1 MCGRRAALA
10 AVFFVAMSAASSA
23 VAAPINLVTNGD
35 FSAGNSGFTSSYAY
49 VLPIPPFPPLVGGA
63 CSAHPDC
70 AGEYTV
76 GTNPS
81 GWFNAFV
88 DSGDHTTGTGN
99 MFLGNGAGTPD
110 TVWTSTVNGLDLNT
124 NYFFEAF
131 LMNIC
136 CNNQVRPGPA
146 LEFYANNVLLGL
158 GATNTPGIW
167 TGIST
172 PWNSGLFSSVDLEL
186 RNASTV
192 FDGNDFA
199 LDDVYLGKESEV
211 DGAPMPEP
219 ASLFLLGAGL
229 VTVARRARRGSKPC

>member
-35 FSAGNSGFTSSYAY
+35 FSAGNSDFTTSYLYAP
-49 VLPIPPFPPLVGGA
+49 VP
-63 CSAHPDC
+63 CSANPPTC
-70 AGEYTV
+70 SGEYTI
-76 GTNPS
+76 GTSPFS
-81 GWFNAFV
+81 WFNAFV
-88 DSGDHTTGTGN
+88 TTGDHTTGTGN

-110 TVWTSTVNGLDLNT
+110 TVWKSTVGGLDLNT